1 MMNKFSPANCPQ
13 TYVNQNMMGPNV
25 LRLVEELSRS
35 LELWPG
41 MRILDLGCGTG
52 LSSMYLAT
60 EFGVEVV
67 AADLWVRADDNAR
80 RFAAAGM
87 DNKITPINLDIST
100 LPGLGIFARDAFDA
114 VVSINAWHYFA
125 RDALFFDQR
134 IAPYV
139 KGGGTVAIVIPGLRS
154 SDAETRSEIHALI
167 ASGIA
172 LFTTDRWRAIWSGSQ
187 HLAVNH
193 CRHMA
198 SGRQAWLE
206 WQKCDNDFAAT
217 DAAMRS
223 DELGQQLRFMQIIG
237 RVNK

>member
-100 LPGLGIFARDAFDA
+100 LPGLGILPATPLMPWSVSMPGTILQAMPCSLTSALRLMSKAAERWLLSSRVCAAAMLKRDLKSMRSLLAASPFLPPTA
-114 VVSINAWHYFA
+114 GAQSGPGASI
-125 RDALFFDQR
+125 
-134 IAPYV
+134 
-139 KGGGTVAIVIPGLRS
+139 LRS
-154 SDAETRSEIHALI
+154 ISAV
-167 ASGIA
+167 
-172 LFTTDRWRAIWSGSQ
+172 IW
-187 HLAVNH
+187 HPAV
-193 CRHMA
+193 RR
-198 SGRQAWLE
+198 G
-206 WQKCDNDFAAT
+206 
-217 DAAMRS
+217 
-223 DELGQQLRFMQIIG
+223 
-237 RVNK
+237 